1 MAPPAFP
8 DGTIHS
14 SRTAFCTDRTPG
26 LHTLRRTVE
35 FQPRETLLPPDLSA
49 RFLNDAFWRDPQRI
63 PAGLQVV

>member
-1 MAPPAFP
+1 
-8 DGTIHS
+8 
-14 SRTAFCTDRTPG
+14 
-26 LHTLRRTVE
+26 LRRTVE